1 MIGQTLSHYRIVE
14 KLGAG
19 GMGEV
24 YRARDERLSRD
35 VALKVVRSEFMQS
48 PDRLARFQR
57 EAQLLA
63 LLNHPH
69 IAAIHGL
76 EEANGLRF
84 LVLELVEGETMAERL
99 AHGPLPVEE
108 VVSLARQMA
117 EALEYAH
124 EKGIVHRDLKPANIK
139 ITPDGE
145 VKLLDFGLAKAL
157 ETPPTASDLGDSPTI
172 SDVASR
178 TGVLLGTAAY
188 MSPEQARAKP
198 ADRRADIWAF
208 GGVLFEMLT
217 ARRPFAGETV
227 YDLIS
232 AILTREPDWSA
243 LPATTPP
250 ALKKLLHRCLH
261 KDPKL
266 RLQAIGEARIALDE
280 AQHPSAADAVV
291 AAAPA
296 ALPRRALLLWAL
308 TLLGALA
315 LGIIFGRLGPRETPA
330 APGGSLV
337 RAVVRL
343 PEGTQLAGWAS
354 PVVAIS
360 PDGRKIAFVVNRDGK
375 HQLYIRHL
383 DEEEAIAIPDSD
395 GAEGPFF
402 SPDSEWVAFAAG
414 SISGRSTAPPELMKV
429 SVDGGL
435 PQKVCDLNDYFG
447 GDWGEDGTIV
457 FVDAQ
462 PQGLWRV
469 PAAGGTPV
477 RITAAP
483 EGSTLPPVLA
493 WPQVLTGSRWAVAIS
508 WTGAEIGRL
517 VGINLA
523 SGEIRDLGL
532 AGTYARYGPTG
543 HLVYTTRDASLLAVP
558 FDPSAVGLTGSPVK
572 LQEGIALSGHG
583 AAVFSIAQNGTLLY
597 ATGYVRDSG
606 RELSHLV
613 QVDAAGNSR
622 QLSSKPETF
631 QAIALSPDGTRL
643 AATTWAADA
652 VEIHD
657 LGRGSRFQLPRGDA
671 NDLETNLW
679 TLDGRQVVFT
689 GVRINDPGGVDL
701 FWQPADGSGPPE
713 QLSRVLGER
722 HASSWTPD
730 GRQLAVDEFLG
741 DRATDFDILL
751 LTLPGK
757 QPAQPLLR
765 TPARE
770 MRPRISPDGQW
781 IAYVSNESGRDEVY
795 VQSFPKL
802 GNKIAV
808 STGGGSEPRWSRDG
822 RELYYLSERA
832 GKLVLVAVSI
842 TTEPTFHVSAP
853 TPLREIEGR
862 KRYGYDVFPGRR
874 GFVAI
879 ERVPESGI
887 QTELQLVLNWFEE
900 LRRLAPAAK

>member
-1 MIGQTLSHYRIVE
+1 LIGQSIAHYRVTE

-24 YRARDERLSRD
+24 YRARDERLGRD
-35 VALKVVRSEFMQS
+35 VALKVVRSEFTHS

-63 LLNHPH
+63 SLNHPH

-76 EEANGLRF
+76 EEAEGLRF
-84 LVLELVEGETMAERL
+84 LVLELVEGETLAERL
-99 AHGPLPVEE
+99 ARGPLPLEE
-108 VVSLARQMA
+108 VLPLARQMA

-124 EKGIVHRDLKPANIK
+124 ERGIIHRDLKPANIK
-139 ITPDGE
+139 VTPEGA

-157 ETPPTASDLGDSPTI
+157 ETPVTQSDLGDSPTI

-217 ARRPFAGETV
+217 ARRPFEGETV

-232 AILTREPDWSA
+232 AILTREPDWAA
-243 LPATTPP
+243 LPAATPP
-250 ALKKLLHRCLH
+250 ALKNLLRRCLH
-261 KDPKL
+261 KDPKQ

-280 AQHPSAADAVV
+280 ALQPVTTEATG

-296 ALPRRALLLWAL
+296 PLPRRALLLWGL
-308 TLLGALA
+308 TLVGALV
-315 LGIIFGRLGPRETPA
+315 LGVVFGRFGSSQAPA
-330 APGGSLV
+330 IPGGAPV

-343 PEGTQLAGWAS
+343 PEGTHLAGWAS

-375 HQLYIRHL
+375 QQLHIRHL
-383 DEEEAIAIPDSD
+383 DKEEAIAIPDSD

-402 SPDSEWVAFAAG
+402 SPDSQWVAFAAG
-414 SISGRSTAPPELMKV
+414 NISGRSSAPPTLKKV

-435 PQKVCDLNDYFG
+435 PQKICDISDYFG

-457 FVDAQ
+457 FVGAEL
-462 PQGLWRV
+462 QGLWRV
-469 PAAGGTPV
+469 RAAGGTPE

-483 EGSTLPPVLA
+483 EDSKPAPALA
-493 WPQVLTGSRWAVAIS
+493 WPNLLPGGRWAVAVN
-508 WTGAEIGRL
+508 WTGAEFGRL
-517 VGINLA
+517 VGINLR
-523 SGEIRDLGL
+523 SGEVKDLGL
-532 AGTYARYGPTG
+532 AGLYARYAPTG
-543 HLVYTTRDASLLAVP
+543 HLLYTTLDASLLAVP
-558 FDPSAVGLTGSPVK
+558 FDPSAVALTGSPVK
-572 LQEGIALSGHG
+572 LQEDIALSSHG
-583 AAVFSIAQNGTLLY
+583 VAVFSFAQNGTLLY

-622 QLSSKPETF
+622 RLSPEPETF
-631 QAIALSPDGTRL
+631 QTIALSPDGTRV
-643 AATTWAADA
+643 AATTWAAGA

-657 LGRGSRFQLPRGDA
+657 LGRGSRFRLPRGDA
-671 NDLETNLW
+671 IDLRVNLW
-679 TLDGRQVVFT
+679 TLDGRHVIFT
-689 GVRINDPGGVDL
+689 SGAHL
-701 FWQPADGSGPPE
+701 FWQAADGSGPPE
-713 QLSRVLGER
+713 LLRAVLGEQ

-730 GRQLAVDEFLG
+730 GQQLAIEEFLG
-741 DRATDFDILL
+741 DRTTDFDIVLL
-751 LTLPGK
+751 PLQGE

-770 MRPRISPDGQW
+770 RRPRISPDGRW
-781 IAYVSNESGRDEVY
+781 IAYVSNESGREEVY

-802 GNKIAV
+802 GNKVAV
-808 STGGGSEPRWSRDG
+808 STAGGNEPHWSRDG
-822 RELYYLSERA
+822 RELYYLTDRSQ
-832 GKLVLVAVSI
+832 KSVLMAVSI
-842 TTEPTFHVSAP
+842 TTEPAFHAGPP
-853 TPLREIEGR
+853 TTLGETDGR
-862 KRYGYDVFPGRR
+862 RRYTYDVLPTRR
-874 GFVAI
+874 QFVAI
-879 ERVPESGI
+879 QRVPDSGI
-887 QTELQLVLNWFEE
+887 HTELHLVLNWFEE
-900 LRRLAPAAK
+900 LRRLAPNK